1 MGVFSTMHGHPPAR
15 AERLTLA
22 FGNNYATVYYTKPL
36 RKKKE
41 KETETPPTCSYPDV
55 YGVPNI

>member
-1 MGVFSTMHGHPPAR
+1 
-15 AERLTLA
+15 
-22 FGNNYATVYYTKPL
+22 VYYTKPL